1 MSNVKKINNFAHD
14 VTAIIITFEYA
25 VEKSHI
31 DDR

>member
-25 VEKSHI
+25 VEKFHI
-31 DDR
+31 DYI